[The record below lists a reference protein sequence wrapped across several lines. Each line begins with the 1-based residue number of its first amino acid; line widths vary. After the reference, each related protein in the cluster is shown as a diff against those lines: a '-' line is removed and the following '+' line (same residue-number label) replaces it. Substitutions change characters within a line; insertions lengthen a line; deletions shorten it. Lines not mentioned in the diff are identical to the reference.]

1 MQQLNFK
8 IYGSGDPLIILHG
21 YLGSLDNW
29 QTFAKALAEDYMVI
43 TVDQRNHGKSFHSDD
58 FSLEL
63 MAEDLKALMESE
75 WIHEAVIMGHSM
87 GGKTAM
93 TFAMMYPDIV
103 EKLIVVDIA
112 PKLYERGHD
121 VILQALNEVS
131 IDEVNSRDAVA
142 NVLSKY
148 IDDAGVR
155 LFLMK
160 NLKRQSASSGSQG
173 FEWKVNLPV
182 LTEKYPAILEQ
193 IKGDPYEE
201 PTLFIR
207 GEKSNYIE
215 DADMD
220 IITALFPQAELKT
233 VVDAGHWV
241 HAEQP
246 KALLNLVRTFL
257 SEH

>member
-1 MQQLNFK
+1 MNLNFK
-8 IYGSGDPLIILHG
+8 IYGSGDPIIILHG
-21 YLGSLDNW
+21 YMGSLDNW
-29 QTFAKALAEDYMVI
+29 QTFAKALSEDYMVI
-43 TVDQRNHGKSFHSDD
+43 TVDQRNHGKSFHSEE

-103 EKLIVVDIA
+103 EKLIVLDIA
-112 PKLYERGHD
+112 PKQYERGHD
-121 VILQALNEVS
+121 IILQALNEVP
-131 IDEVNSRDAVA
+131 IDEVISRNQVSD
-142 NVLSKY
+142 VLTKY

-160 NLKRQSASSGSQG
+160 NLKRKPKTSGHQG
-173 FEWKVNLPV
+173 YEWKVNLPV
-182 LTEKYPAILEQ
+182 LTEQYPAILEQ
-193 IKGDPYEE
+193 IKGDPFEE

-207 GEKSNYIE
+207 GEKSKYIV
-215 DADMD
+215 DDDMD
-220 IITALFPQAELKT
+220 LITSLFPQSKLET
-233 VVDAGHWV
+233 VADAGHWV

-246 KALLNLVRTFL
+246 KALLQLVREFL
-257 SEH
+257 AR